1 MPKII
6 TPLKALNSAFYKMPV
21 LQSEIE
27 KLSSNLDIYI
37 KQGKANESEEYHKGL
52 IKDFLAN
59 TWYSPDYSVN
69 TNGREDL
76 VIYNGSGTE
85 SKPTVIIEAKSPTN
99 VAEMFSINNPN
110 CKAMQECVYYFLQ
123 ENLRFGNNEVKH
135 IIITDYNDFY
145 IFDAKDFSRFF
156 LAKTNPIVEQFNK
169 FEAKQLSDTKTSY
182 FYEKCAKPAIAK
194 WLENENITITH
205 FSPQDYVDKHG
216 EELVPLYKILSP
228 EHLLNKPFANDS
240 NSLDKNF
247 YAELLHIIGLE
258 EVKDGG
264 KKLIQRKSEKDR
276 NRASLLESAIYQL
289 EDQIGDKQRLFETAL
304 HLTITWVNRLLFLK
318 LVESQQLAYQRGNA
332 DYRFLTIEKVD
343 SFDELNIL
351 FFKVLGKKVEERDRE
366 TREKYAHVPYLN
378 SSLFEL
384 SKEERLLQIHG
395 IQNKNLALYSKTVLK
410 DDNGRRLTGEI
421 DNLAYFFKFLDAYNF
436 SSEGSGGITQS
447 SKTLIN
453 ASVLGLIFE
462 KINGYKDGSFYTP
475 GFITEYMAKEV
486 VERAVVQ
493 KFNEVKGWKCQS
505 IDDVS
510 DEIDD
515 RTEANQIINSVR
527 ICDPAVG
534 SGHFLVSVLNRL
546 LFIKSHLNIL
556 MDKEG
561 KRIKN
566 SDWELRLEN
575 DEISVL
581 DEDGNPFTYT
591 TNIERQRVQETL
603 FNEKRTII
611 ENCLFGVDIN
621 PASVY
626 ICRLR
631 LWIELLKNTY
641 YTAASGYTQL
651 ETLPNIDINIKCGN
665 SLVSKFPVKVGK
677 SIMKDAENEAKSK
690 DFRKRIKEYREAV
703 AMYKNESNKENKR
716 KVEQLIASIKSK
728 IRSDVQLDLFDEQL
742 NAKVESEGIYKNSL
756 EWILEFPEVLDDNG
770 RFVGFDAVIGN
781 PPYISAKAQVADE
794 KMNEQREAIVES
806 RRYRSLYSK
815 WDVYIPFIELGLKLG
830 KKYATCAMIVPFPFT
845 NQSYAKML
853 RKMIAEET
861 NLFELCDLNGT
872 KVFDEATVYNCIPF
886 MQKFGA
892 TNSTWVSHID
902 ESCMIS
908 RIFEKP
914 ITELVQ
920 DADSLVWN
928 VTQERRKTDR
938 HADMHVLGDYCYIS
952 IGMVLNAD
960 EKTAKGEF
968 TKDEL
973 ISETQDSIH
982 CKKYVEAKDIERY
995 AISKIRY
1002 LEYGTARV
1010 PTKIRRPTFP
1020 ELYERP
1026 KMLTNKIGAM
1036 KVVIDYNNILCDQT
1050 NRICILWK
1058 DLYGVENKSI
1068 TSSIKRYSTLKRE
1081 DMESLSSTVDLRYL
1095 LGVMNSRYANTLLD
1109 TIRGIGNIDVNPEYI
1124 RNIPIPFATPE
1135 QQKPINDLVDKIIA
1149 AKNKKSQADTREW
1162 EEEIDFLVY
1171 KLYGLSYDEVLVV
1184 DPETGITRE
1193 EYEKTN

>member
-85 SKPTVIIEAKSPTN
+85 SKPTVIIEAKSPTYA
-99 VAEMFSINNPN
+99 VEMFSINNPN
-110 CKAMQECVYYFLQ
+110 CKALQECVYYFLQ
-123 ENLRFGNNEVKH
+123 ENLKFGNNEVKH

-205 FSPQDYVDKHG
+205 FSPRDYVNKHG

-264 KKLIQRKSEKDR
+264 KKLIQRKSERDR

-384 SKEERLLQIHG
+384 SEEERLLQIHG

-486 VERAVVQ
+486 VERVVVQ

-510 DEIDD
+510 NEIDD

-756 EWILEFPEVLDDNG
+756 EWILEFPEILDDNG

-781 PPYISAKAQVADE
+781 PPYINVSNIRPESYRKQLQKTFYTAKNKSDLYSFFIE
-794 KMNEQREAIVES
+794 KGFQLLQPNGVLSFIVPHTWKATDSFRNLRELVLLNHSLLQIVNLKMGVFEAIVN
-806 RRYRSLYSK
+806 
-815 WDVYIPFIELGLKLG
+815 P
-830 KKYATCAMIVPFPFT
+830 MIIV
-845 NQSYAKML
+845 
-853 RKMIAEET
+853 
-861 NLFELCDLNGT
+861 LNN
-872 KVFDEATVYNCIPF
+872 KHKDDYDIDVFDGIGIFKY
-886 MQKFGA
+886 K
-892 TNSTWVSHID
+892 VSVKEYLND
-902 ESCMIS
+902 
-908 RIFEKP
+908 
-914 ITELVQ
+914 
-920 DADSLVWN
+920 DSLTIDSESSIEEKKLFSKIESVKHKLSDVIKFSRGIKTSDDKRFIFSEKKNNECFKVYRGRNIKAYSLFWTN
-928 VTQERRKTDR
+928 EYIWYRPDLMKEKVGCLPHSKEFFEVPEKLVTQRVNSSMQLLVAYDDKQNYFLDTTNVSNYTTWNKTYS
-938 HADMHVLGDYCYIS
+938 LKFICGL
-952 IGMVLNAD
+952 LN
-960 EKTAKGEF
+960 
-968 TKDEL
+968 
-973 ISETQDSIH
+973 
-982 CKKYVEAKDIERY
+982 
-995 AISKIRY
+995 SKIINYWYSNKYRM
-1002 LEYGTARV
+1002 
-1010 PTKIRRPTFP
+1010 PTIGG
-1020 ELYERP
+1020 YE
-1026 KMLTNKIGAM
+1026 
-1036 KVVIDYNNILCDQT
+1036 
-1050 NRICILWK
+1050 
-1058 DLYGVENKSI
+1058 
-1068 TSSIKRYSTLKRE
+1068 
-1081 DMESLSSTVDLRYL
+1081 LSS
-1095 LGVMNSRYANTLLD
+1095 
-1109 TIRGIGNIDVNPEYI
+1109 
-1124 RNIPIPFATPE
+1124 IPIPVVTPE
-1135 QQKPINDLVDKIIA
+1135 QQQPINDLVDKIIA
-1149 AKNKKSQADTREW
+1149 AKNEKSQADTREW

>member
-205 FSPQDYVDKHG
+205 FSPRDYVDKHG

-258 EVKDGG
+258 EVRDGG

-366 TREKYAHVPYLN
+366 TREKYVHVPYLN

-384 SKEERLLQIHG
+384 SEEERLLQIHG

-641 YTAASGYTQL
+641 YTAESGYTQL

-703 AMYKNESNKENKR
+703 AIYKNESNKDNKR

-770 RFVGFDAVIGN
+770 RFEGFDAVIGN
-781 PPYISAKAQVADE
+781 PPYGISIKDEYRNILVKTKGKVPDYEIYYYFIVLSHMILKNSSVMSYIVPNTWLFNTFAKDWRL
-794 KMNEQREAIVES
+794 N
-806 RRYRSLYSK
+806 LFSK
-815 WDVYIPFIELGLKLG
+815 WKLLSVLDCSQFSIFEE
-830 KKYATCAMIVPFPFT
+830 ATVRNSI
-845 NQSYAKML
+845 
-853 RKMIAEET
+853 I
-861 NLFELCDLNGT
+861 LFEKET
-872 KVFDEATVYNCIPF
+872 KGSHSVTYKNTKDIKTIEELLVQTDMSISKQDIIPMNINWGLAFSLSNQTIKIINKIMGESTPLHSLFPEISQGLIAYDKYKGQDEATIKNRAY
-886 MQKFGA
+886 
-892 TNSTWVSHID
+892 HH
-902 ESCMIS
+902 
-908 RIFEKP
+908 FEYKEGYKKWLWGEDVRRYET
-914 ITELVQ
+914 I
-920 DADSLVWN
+920 WN
-928 VTQERRKTDR
+928 GEEYI
-938 HADMHVLGDYCYIS
+938 DYCSGIANPRKPKFFKGKRLLIREITNPYIFAS
-952 IGMVLNAD
+952 IVTDEMYNDPSILIVLDSESYPIEVVLAILNSKLATFYHFHHSP
-960 EKTAKGEF
+960 KATKGAF
-968 TKDEL
+968 PKIL
-973 ISETQDSIH
+973 IQDIN
-982 CKKYVEAKDIERY
+982 D
-995 AISKIRY
+995 
-1002 LEYGTARV
+1002 
-1010 PTKIRRPTFP
+1010 F
-1020 ELYERP
+1020 
-1026 KMLTNKIGAM
+1026 
-1036 KVVIDYNNILCDQT
+1036 
-1050 NRICILWK
+1050 
-1058 DLYGVENKSI
+1058 
-1068 TSSIKRYSTLKRE
+1068 
-1081 DMESLSSTVDLRYL
+1081 
-1095 LGVMNSRYANTLLD
+1095 
-1109 TIRGIGNIDVNPEYI
+1109 
-1124 RNIPIPFATPE
+1124 PIPSITPE
-1135 QQKPINDLVDKIIA
+1135 QQQAINDLVDKIIA